1 MEPKLKPL
9 HAASAL
15 SKAKL
20 ATLRKLPTAEIVGSL
35 KPGQPGALK
44 VRADG
49 TVLDGHHRLAIL
61 VERGVGTDDLP
72 REVIAKE
79 PET

>member
-1 MEPKLKPL
+1 MEPRLKLL
-9 HAASAL
+9 HSPAAL

-20 ATLRKLPTAEIVGSL
+20 ATLRQMSTAEILSSL

-61 VERGVGTDDLP
+61 VERGVGTDGLP